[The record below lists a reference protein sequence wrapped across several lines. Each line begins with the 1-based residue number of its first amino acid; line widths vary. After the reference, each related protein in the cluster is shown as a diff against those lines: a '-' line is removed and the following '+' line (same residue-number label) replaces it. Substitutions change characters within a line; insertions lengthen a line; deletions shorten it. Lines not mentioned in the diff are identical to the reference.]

1 MRSSP
6 LRVELA
12 TCLLNDFVE
21 EAAGVLFLDL
31 LLDPPVGGEV
41 SNIRFVSRTC
51 AASEYPDDTTSPVED
66 DGPRVTRIG
75 KLAARFV
82 VGQDSDLYGGLLD
95 AVLIV
100 GVGEG
105 FEAIGATHSGHR
117 HQPIFYHEQT
127 LLPVDVELL
136 WVAHLSVLDVVVCL
150 EETILGVVVVRSIAR
165 LRE

>member
-1 MRSSP
+1 MRSSA

-12 TCLLNDFVE
+12 TCLFNDFVE
-21 EAAGVLFLDL
+21 EAAGVLFLNL

-41 SNIRFVSRTC
+41 SNICFVSRTC

-66 DGPRVTRIG
+66 DGPRVARIG
-75 KLAARFV
+75 KLAAHFV

-105 FEAIGATHSGHR
+105 FEAIGATHSGPR
-117 HQPIFYHEQT
+117 RQPIF
-127 LLPVDVELL
+127 
-136 WVAHLSVLDVVVCL
+136 LSQADTSPRGRCRMS
-150 EETILGVVVVRSIAR
+150 GGDYPGGSGSSIDC
-165 LRE
+165 